1 MGNLGLSAKIILIIS
16 HMLLGYVLTE
26 FPQLNLSTIWGM
38 VIIFIG
44 TKYILSMPESNGYIP
59 LYFSA
64 YIVGMEVI
72 LRMTD
77 AKLFWEFGKYGI
89 LYFLIL
95 GVYRQQ
101 RHLEIYPQIFYY
113 ILLLIPAVF
122 LLPFTPFN
130 QWRQDI
136 AFNLSGPVC
145 LTICSL
151 FTFNRSITVHTL
163 RNILF
168 FLILPILTMSIFNI
182 IMMPDL
188 TTYHFIPYSNP
199 TTSGGF
205 GPNQVSTLFGLGI
218 VCILIMHLFKS
229 NISGSTWVDLL
240 ILGLF
245 STLGFLTFS
254 RGGMFG
260 AVISFTLAGSYYL
273 FKDQK
278 RILIIIKGISLMVV
292 VMISWYFIVS
302 ITDGVIS
309 QRYGFGETA
318 YGERLLLDFTGR
330 LEIYKI
336 DLQIFLDY
344 FFTGVGPGQANELR
358 EIYGYGKNVA
368 AHVEYSRMLAEHGIL
383 GLLSLILLLATPFSL
398 FNNTPNSN
406 KKVLIIL
413 FGILALITMTH
424 SAMRIAMPCFV
435 FSLIF
440 LTFKE

>member
-1 MGNLGLSAKIILIIS
+1 MSKFGISTRIILIFL
-16 HMLLGYVLTE
+16 HMLLGFALSE
-26 FPQLNLSTIWGM
+26 FPQLNLSTIWGIF
-38 VIIFIG
+38 IIIIG
-44 TKYILSMPESNGYIP
+44 TKFILSKPETNGYTP

-72 LRMTD
+72 LRMTG
-77 AKLFWEFGKYGI
+77 ANLFWEFGKYAI
-89 LYFLIL
+89 LYFLFL
-95 GVYRQQ
+95 GIYRQRNQ
-101 RHLEIYPQIFYY
+101 LKLNPQIFYY
-113 ILLLIPAVF
+113 LVLLIPAVF
-122 LLPFTPFN
+122 LIPVSPFN

-145 LTICSL
+145 LTVCSL
-151 FTFNRSITVHTL
+151 FTFNRSMNVHTL
-163 RNILF
+163 RNIF
-168 FLILPILTMSIFNI
+168 FSLILPIIAMSIYNI

-188 TTYHFIPYSNP
+188 TSYHFIPYSNP

-229 NISGSTWVDLL
+229 NLSGSILVDLL

-245 STLGFLTFS
+245 STLGLLTFS

-260 AVISFTLAGSYYL
+260 AVISFTLAVSYYL

-278 RILIIIKGISLMVV
+278 RILIISKGISLLLV

-302 ITDGVIS
+302 VTDGVIS
-309 QRYGFGETA
+309 QRYGFGETT

-336 DLQIFLDY
+336 DLNIFSDY
-344 FFTGVGPGQANELR
+344 IFTGVGPGQANELR
-358 EIYGYGKNVA
+358 EQYGYGKNVA

-383 GLLSLILLLATPFSL
+383 GLFSLLLLVFSPISL
-398 FNNTPNSN
+398 FNNAENSV
-406 KKVLIIL
+406 KKVLILL

-435 FSLIF
+435 FCLIF
-440 LTFKE
+440 PIYKR